1 MNTNRIKGLLLLS
14 AGAVL
19 GFGLALGGAVL
30 AGLALPVAGD
40 DSGAVAERRL
50 LGEVMDRI
58 RTEYV
63 DPVTED
69 ALVAS
74 AARGMVTGLDPHSR
88 LLDAAE
94 YEQVRISTS
103 GHYTGV
109 GLEVRGDGDQVVVVA
124 PIPGSAAERAG
135 LRAGDV
141 LVSVDAEPV
150 TAATLDATIRRL
162 RGAPGTAVD
171 VTARR
176 ADVLLPFRLLRGPVQ
191 VQSVRAAPL
200 GDGLGYVRIT
210 QFSDRTAADL
220 ARALRDLRA
229 ADGGLRGLVLDL
241 RDNPG
246 GVLDAAVAV
255 ADAFLEQGVIVSA
268 SGRTRDARFR
278 RDATPGDLLA
288 GAPLAVL
295 VNGNSASAAEIVA
308 GALHDHGR
316 ATLLGARTFGK
327 GSVQTVLPL
336 SDGRALKLTTSRYF
350 TPAGDSIQARG
361 IEPDVALA
369 ALADGPRAPADDPQV
384 AAARAVLTGA
394 TPAVVARRLPVEVAG
409 GS

>member
-14 AGAVL
+14 GGAVL
-19 GFGLALGGAVL
+19 GFGLAVGGAVV
-30 AGLALPVAGD
+30 AGLAFPPDPAASAALG
-40 DSGAVAERRL
+40 EQRL

-63 DPVTED
+63 DPVPDDT
-69 ALVAS
+69 LVAS

-109 GLEVRGDGDQVVVVA
+109 GLEVRSDGDRVVVVG

-141 LVSVDAEPV
+141 LVSVDGQPV
-150 TAATLDATIRRL
+150 TAASLDATIRRL
-162 RGAPGTAVD
+162 RGAPGTPVQ

-176 ADVLLPFRLLRGPVQ
+176 AEALLPFRLLRGPVQ
-191 VQSVRAAPL
+191 VQSVRATAL

-210 QFSDRTAADL
+210 QFSDRTATDL
-220 ARALRDLRA
+220 ARAVRDLRA

-255 ADAFLEQGVIVSA
+255 ADMFLERGVIVSA

-278 RDATPGDLLA
+278 REATAGDLLA

-336 SDGRALKLTTSRYF
+336 SDGRALKLTTSRYY
-350 TPAGDSIQARG
+350 TPAGDSIQSRG

-369 ALADGPRAPADDPQV
+369 ALADGPWFPAGDPQV
-384 AAARAVLTGA
+384 TAARDVLTGA
-394 TPAVVARRLPVEVAG
+394 TPAAPSRRTPVEVAG

>member
-369 ALADGPRAPADDPQV
+369 ALPDGPRAPADDPQV

>member
-14 AGAVL
+14 GGAVL

-40 DSGAVAERRL
+40 DRGAVAERRL

-88 LLDAAE
+88 LLDPAE

-109 GLEVRGDGDQVVVVA
+109 GLEVRGDGDQVIVVA
-124 PIPGSAAERAG
+124 PIPGSAAARAG

-141 LVSVDAEPV
+141 LVSVDGEPV

-162 RGAPGTAVD
+162 RGAPGTVVQ

-176 ADVLLPFRLLRGPVQ
+176 VDVLLPFRLLRGPVQ
-191 VQSVRAAPL
+191 VQSVRATAL
-200 GDGLGYVRIT
+200 DDGLAYVRIT

-336 SDGRALKLTTSRYF
+336 SDGRALKLTTSRYY

-369 ALADGPRAPADDPQV
+369 APADGPRAPADDPQV

>member
-14 AGAVL
+14 GGAVL

-30 AGLALPVAGD
+30 AGLALPASTDGT
-40 DSGAVAERRL
+40 AAMAERRL
-50 LGEVMDRI
+50 LREVMDRI
-58 RTEYV
+58 RAEYV
-63 DPVTED
+63 DAVTED

-109 GLEVRGDGDQVVVVA
+109 GLEVRSDGDAVIVVG

-135 LRAGDV
+135 LKAGDV
-141 LVSVDAEPV
+141 LVSVDAAPV
-150 TAATLDATIRRL
+150 TAAALDATIRQL
-162 RGAPGTAVD
+162 RGAPGTAVR
-171 VTARR
+171 VAVRR
-176 ADVLLPFRLLRGPVQ
+176 ADAVLPFRLLRGPVQ
-191 VQSVRAAPL
+191 VQSVRAAGL
-200 GDGLGYVRIT
+200 GDGVGYVRIT
-210 QFSDRTAADL
+210 QFSDRTATDL

-255 ADAFLEQGVIVSA
+255 ADAFLERGVIVSA

-278 RDATPGDLLA
+278 REATAGDLLA

-336 SDGRALKLTTSRYF
+336 SDGRALKLTTSRYY
-350 TPAGDSIQARG
+350 TPAGDSIQSRG

-369 ALADGPRAPADDPQV
+369 PPADGPRTPADDPQV
-384 AAARAVLTGA
+384 AAARAVLTSA
-394 TPAVVARRLPVEVAG
+394 APAVLTRQARVEVAG

>member
-150 TAATLDATIRRL
+150 TAAALDATIRRL

-255 ADAFLEQGVIVSA
+255 ADAFLEQGLIVSA

-369 ALADGPRAPADDPQV
+369 APADGPRAPADDPQV